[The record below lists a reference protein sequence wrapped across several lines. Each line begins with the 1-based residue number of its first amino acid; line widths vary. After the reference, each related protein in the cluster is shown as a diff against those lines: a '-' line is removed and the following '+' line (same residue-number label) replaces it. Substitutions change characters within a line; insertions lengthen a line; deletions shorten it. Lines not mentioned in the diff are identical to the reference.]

1 MHETKIG
8 LPPSTTFVHA
18 AVTIPPAG
26 LLKIRSGFSCSTR
39 GIALE
44 VSVTIP
50 PAALLKTRSG
60 FSSPVVL
67 HLEYPNPS
75 DSSPYELVG
84 AWYGISDNALHGLDL
99 ESVMSDRIV
108 SLLDCE
114 FSHFGQ
120 QTRFAI
126 SVVQRTS
133 A

>member
-1 MHETKIG
+1 MHEIKIG

-18 AVTIPPAG
+18 AVTILPVG
-26 LLKIRSGFSCSTR
+26 LLKIRSGFSCGTR

-50 PAALLKTRSG
+50 PAALLKTRSE

-99 ESVMSDRIV
+99 ESLMSDRIV
-108 SLLDCE
+108 SLSDCE